1 MKPRNK
7 IQREVVALSGILS
20 PITDKQKEWGI
31 THSYTEK
38 ERTYEKTMYRY
49 FVVSSRVKD
58 WQVCRFFQIRKQRQL
73 YKVVEPVRLWFN
85 ADGHMEVE
93 AMNRFCMSGRLDSWL
108 VDSELSLKQAPAS
121 YNDYTLMLAISAS
134 KVTSALPILKR
145 NGLKRSF
152 HNVQPRD
159 VIEGLL
165 KNNMF
170 ETLWKCGQFS
180 LLQALA
186 YNWSRYYN
194 NADKVAAI
202 KIALRHGYKVTDGRM
217 WLDMI
222 GLLLRAHKD
231 IRNPKFVCPTDLKK
245 GHDQALDWCNRYEEL
260 QRKISER
267 NKLIEDKNAAKRYE
281 EARRRFSGLK
291 LTDGIIVVQVLPTVK
306 DIMQEGNA
314 MHHCVF
320 AAGYYK
326 RLDSLLLTAKVNGL
340 RAETIEVDL
349 KRYELVQS
357 RGVCNQNSKYHDKIV
372 NLVNEKMNLIRFY
385 NKGII

>member
-7 IQREVVALSGILS
+7 TQREVVVLSATLR

-73 YKVVEPVRLWFN
+73 YDIIEPVRLWFYT
-85 ADGHMEVE
+85 DGHMEVE
-93 AMNRFCMSGRLDSWL
+93 AMNRFCMSSRIDSWII
-108 VDSELSLKQAPAS
+108 DSDLSLKQAPLP
-121 YNDYTLMLAISAS
+121 YRDYTQMLPISAS
-134 KVTSALPILKR
+134 KVTSMLPILKR

-152 HNVQPRD
+152 HNMQPRD

-170 ETLWKCGQFS
+170 ETLWKCGQLS

-186 YNWSRYYN
+186 YNWSIDYN
-194 NADKVAAI
+194 NADKVAAV

-231 IRNPKFVCPTDLKK
+231 IRNPKFVCPIDLKK
-245 GHDQALDWCNRYEEL
+245 GHDQALDWCNRYEER
-260 QRKISER
+260 QRKISEQ
-267 NKLIEDKNAAKRYE
+267 NKLREDKNAAKRYE

-326 RLDSLLLTAKVNGL
+326 RLDSLLLTAKVNGV
-340 RAETIEVDL
+340 RAETIEVNL

-357 RGVCNQNSKYHDKIV
+357 RGVCNQNSKYHDEIV
-372 NLVNEKMNLIRFY
+372 NLVNENMNVIRKF
-385 NKGII
+385 NQVV

>member
-7 IQREVVALSGILS
+7 IQKEVVAISAKIP
-20 PITDKQKEWGI
+20 PITDKQKQWGI
-31 THSYTEK
+31 THCYTAK

-49 FVVSSRVKD
+49 FVISSRVKD

-73 YKVVEPVRLWFN
+73 YEVIEPVRLWFN

-93 AMNRFCMSGRLDSWL
+93 AMNRFCMSGKMDSWI
-108 VDSELSLKQAPAS
+108 VGSELTLKNIPAL
-121 YNDYTLMLAISAS
+121 YKDYTQMLPISVS

-145 NGLKRSF
+145 NGLKGSF
-152 HNVQPRD
+152 HNMQPRD

-170 ETLWKCGQFS
+170 ETLWKCKQYS
-180 LLQALA
+180 LLHALA
-186 YNWSRYYN
+186 YNWNRDYN
-194 NADKVAAI
+194 DADKMAAV
-202 KIALRHGYKVTDGRM
+202 KIVLRHGYKVTDGRI

-222 GLLLRAHKD
+222 DMLQRSQKD
-231 IRNPKFVCPTDLKK
+231 IRNPKFVCPYDLEKA
-245 GHDQALDWCNRYEEL
+245 HDEAMNMYHKYEER
-260 QRKISER
+260 QRKIAER
-267 NKLIEDKNAAKRYE
+267 KKLLEDRKAAEEYE
-281 EARRRFSGLK
+281 IALKCFMGLK
-291 LTDGIIVVQVLPTVK
+291 LTDGTIVIQVLPTVNAVMK
-306 DIMQEGNA
+306 EGEA

-320 AAGYYK
+320 AAEYYK
-326 RLDSLLLTAKVNGL
+326 RLDSLLLTAKVNGE

-372 NLVNEKMNLIRFY
+372 NLVNENMNEIRKF
-385 NKGII
+385 NKVV

>member
-1 MKPRNK
+1 
-7 IQREVVALSGILS
+7 
-20 PITDKQKEWGI
+20 
-31 THSYTEK
+31 
-38 ERTYEKTMYRY
+38 
-49 FVVSSRVKD
+49 
-58 WQVCRFFQIRKQRQL
+58 
-73 YKVVEPVRLWFN
+73 
-85 ADGHMEVE
+85 MEVE
-93 AMNRFCMSGRLDSWL
+93 AMSRCWCSSYVDSWNTN
-108 VDSELSLKQAPAS
+108 SELSLKDGHAS
-121 YNDYTLMLAISAS
+121 HRDYTQLLPIAAS
-134 KVTSALPILKR
+134 KVTSMLPVLKR
-145 NGLKRSF
+145 NGLKGSF
-152 HNVQPRD
+152 HNMQPRD

-170 ETLWKCGQFS
+170 ETLWKCGQLS

-186 YNWSRYYN
+186 YNWSRDYN
-194 NADKVAAI
+194 NADKVTAI

-231 IRNPKFVCPTDLKK
+231 IRNPKFVCPIDLKK

-291 LTDGIIVVQVLPTVK
+291 LTDGTIVIQALPTVK

-326 RLDSLLLTAKVNGL
+326 RLDSLLLTAKVNGV
-340 RAETIEVDL
+340 RAETIEVNL

-357 RGVCNQNSKYHDKIV
+357 RGVCNQNSKYHDEIV
-372 NLVNEKMNLIRFY
+372 NLVNENMNVIRKF
-385 NKGII
+385 NKVV